1 MINNFYLKILDF
13 LINLIDL
20 TNRIK
25 IISFLKKK
33 TLNKK
38 LVIFDVGA
46 HKGETLKIFKNN
58 FNFEKI
64 LCFEPNKKIF
74 KTLIKKYD
82 YLKNSNIFF
91 INCGLSDKI
100 ELKQLNV
107 LQDTSSSTFSKINE
121 DSAYFRR
128 KKKIIDLFSTNAF
141 YKKVNVNVKT
151 ISYFIRKYNL
161 DRIDILKIDTEG
173 SEFKILNGVEKKYFE
188 KINFIYFEHHYD
200 LMLDKGYKF
209 SDINELLKNNN
220 FKMIFKI
227 KMKFRK
233 TFEYIYEKKNR
244 FKK

>member
-151 ISYFIRKYNL
+151 ISYFI
-161 DRIDILKIDTEG
+161 
-173 SEFKILNGVEKKYFE
+173 SAF
-188 KINFIYFEHHYD
+188 FIY
-200 LMLDKGYKF
+200 
-209 SDINELLKNNN
+209 
-220 FKMIFKI
+220 MI
-227 KMKFRK
+227 
-233 TFEYIYEKKNR
+233 YVS
-244 FKK
+244 